1 MASLEDLAAKFS
13 VESLPAGASDYDRL
27 EFLFYWAKN
36 AEQVIAAL
44 PEPTVV
50 GDTVFG
56 DMEDV
61 KKAVEVVAEA
71 ANPVQVAASSMR
83 NFLLLSFVAATW
95 GIKAHHPNARQ
106 MLVKT
111 GQVTAAE
118 LDADYRRRLGVL
130 QAITKLG
137 TSGFLDPLFALKGKA
152 LGLAPLVIGG
162 LSIPGY
168 IVIGTI
174 ALVVFAIALVA
185 ISLTA
190 LFLFNRFV
198 QKWCFD
204 DQGNPREQTMEKC
217 PELFDEAAGLARGP
231 SDLLSKVVTYAAV
244 GLGVYALIVL
254 GPDIIQGIKGFSK
267 AARA

>member
-1 MASLEDLAAKFS
+1 MATLEDLASKFS
-13 VESLPAGASDYDRL
+13 VEQLPASASDYDRL

-44 PEPTVV
+44 PEPTIVE
-50 GDTVFG
+50 DMVFD

-61 KKAVEVVAEA
+61 KKAVAAVAEA

-83 NFLLLSFVAATW
+83 NFLILAFVAATW
-95 GIKAHHPNARQ
+95 GIKSQHPNARLA
-106 MLVKT
+106 LVKT
-111 GQVTAAE
+111 GQVTVSE

-137 TSGFLDPLFALKGKA
+137 TSGFLDPLFAMKGKA
-152 LGLAPLVIGG
+152 LGLAPLVIGT
-162 LSIPGY
+162 LSIPGWL
-168 IVIGTI
+168 VIGAI
-174 ALVVFAIALVA
+174 AIVVFALALVA

-190 LFLFNRFV
+190 LFMFNRFV

-204 DQGNPREQTMEKC
+204 DQGNPREQNKEQC
-217 PELFDEAAGLARGP
+217 PELFGEAAGLARGP
-231 SDLLSKVVTYAAV
+231 EDLLSKVVTYAAV
-244 GLGVYALIVL
+244 GLGIYAILVL
-254 GPDIIQGIKGFSK
+254 GPDIIQSVKGLK

>member
-36 AEQVIAAL
+36 AEQVITAL

-50 GDTVFG
+50 EDTVFD

-83 NFLLLSFVAATW
+83 NFLILAFVAATW
-95 GIKAHHPNARQ
+95 GIRSQHPNARLA
-106 MLVKT
+106 LVKT

-130 QAITKLG
+130 QAITRLG
-137 TSGFLDPLFALKGKA
+137 ASGVLDPLFAMKGKS
-152 LGLAPLVIGG
+152 LGLAPLVIGAV
-162 LSIPGY
+162 SIPGY
-168 IVIGTI
+168 ILIGVAAIVAFAVAFTI
-174 ALVVFAIALVA
+174 IAV
-185 ISLTA
+185 TA
-190 LFLFNRFV
+190 LFMFNRFV